1 MKKKI
6 LTLDDLVAFCQS
18 GKIKS
23 FSSKESGYQ
32 LCVHTPS
39 TLKYANDVEE
49 TDSTLFAYVKLFHVG
64 KNRNKS
70 SVTEEAAKKSLDSIK
85 YKPILANFTDNTE
98 DGELDFTEHDIDID
112 DDGNLIYLEKQV
124 GSFTADEPYL
134 EYDKTEKKK
143 FVFAKMAIP
152 KEYTPT
158 AEILKRKGGTKV
170 SVELMVNEMSYNS
183 KKRLLELTD
192 IEVRGCTLLG
202 VNPETGK
209 PVEEGMKGA
218 KASLTDFSA
227 SNNSVFKQD
236 NETLIKMLGDL
247 NETLSGYFN
256 SQAQKG
262 GKSTMGKFEEL
273 LKRYGVT
280 EEDVNFDYK
289 NMTDEELESSFIAAF
304 DEGAGDETDDG
315 DVQEDIVEEPQEPE
329 APVEEPVVQENE
341 VEEQEEGGAEE
352 PEEPVDEPADTA
364 ALQESISAAEDLVSA
379 DYTTSSWNNLQTALT
394 AAKAF
399 ITEPGTDQGA
409 VDTAKTN
416 LDSAIGAL
424 VNIKSLNESIQST
437 TSLVEDDYS
446 VTTWEALQ
454 TALQAAESAK
464 IKPDV
469 TQGEINSAKEGVD
482 NAISALVNVKDL
494 KASIASVSSLKEKD
508 YSEETWEKLQE
519 ALEAANSA
527 LESPSSD
534 QEAINTAKTNLDA
547 AIKGLKAPTVVPDDD
562 ETTERRRRRKVSA
575 NSLKDRK
582 IEFELSHEDIRSAL
596 YYLLSA
602 YEEEE
607 NEAYSIVKV
616 YEDKFIFQSWFT
628 GSFYG
633 QKYQSENDEVSFDGD
648 KYPVFLEFLTEDEV
662 SSLNKLRTE
671 NMSLKESLNKFQK
684 EADDKSKDSI
694 LSDVSYQKY
703 LSEPEFKQL
712 VKDKDKYSVEEF
724 NIQAEVAFA
733 KCVKRFSFA
742 HSSTRKVIFSA
753 EDKGKKKPYGNIFK

>member
-70 SVTEEAAKKSLDSIK
+70 SVTEEAAKKALDSIK

-273 LKRYGVT
+273 LKKYGVT
-280 EEDVNFDYK
+280 EKDVNFDYK

-304 DEGAGDETDDG
+304 DEGAGEETDDG
-315 DVQEDIVEEPQEPE
+315 GIEDVTEQNEEVPE
-329 APVEEPVVQENE
+329 EETVVPLDDG
-341 VEEQEEGGAEE
+341 VSEQEGGEEDVLEG
-352 PEEPVDEPADTA
+352 EPANTEQ
-364 ALQESISAAEDLVSA
+364 LQASIDSTEDLTSS
-379 DYTTSSWNNLQTALT
+379 DYTTSSWEALQSALE
-394 AAKAF
+394 AANVF
-399 ITEPGTDQGA
+399 ISTPGTDQGA
-409 VDTAKTN
+409 VDQARQN
-416 LDSAIGAL
+416 LDNAIAAL

-437 TSLVEDDYS
+437 TSLIEDDYS

-454 TALQAAESAK
+454 TALQAAEAAK
-464 IKPDV
+464 IKPNV
-469 TQGEINSAKEGVD
+469 KQGEINSAKEGVD

-534 QEAINTAKTNLDA
+534 QEDINTAKTNLDA

-562 ETTERRRRRKVSA
+562 ETTERKRRKKVSA

-662 SSLNKLRTE
+662 SSLNELRTE

-742 HSSTRKVIFSA
+742 HSNTRKVIFSA

>member
-70 SVTEEAAKKSLDSIK
+70 SVTEEAAKRSLDSIK

-273 LKRYGVT
+273 LKKYGVT

-304 DEGAGDETDDG
+304 DEGAGEETDDG
-315 DVQEDIVEEPQEPE
+315 GIEDVTEQNEEVPE
-329 APVEEPVVQENE
+329 EETVVPLDDG
-341 VEEQEEGGAEE
+341 VSEQEGGEEDVLEG
-352 PEEPVDEPADTA
+352 EPANTEQ
-364 ALQESISAAEDLVSA
+364 LQASIDSTEDLTSS
-379 DYTTSSWNNLQTALT
+379 DYTTSSWEALQSALE
-394 AAKAF
+394 AANVF
-399 ITEPGTDQGA
+399 ISTPGTDQGA
-409 VDTAKTN
+409 VDQAKQN
-416 LDSAIGAL
+416 LDNAIAAL

-454 TALQAAESAK
+454 TALQAAEAAK
-464 IKPDV
+464 IKPNV

-482 NAISALVNVKDL
+482 NAIIALVSVKDL

-519 ALEAANSA
+519 ALEAANTA
-527 LESPSSD
+527 LESPSFD
-534 QEAINTAKTNLDA
+534 QEDINTAKTNLDA

-562 ETTERRRRRKVSA
+562 DETTERKRRKKVSA

>member
-70 SVTEEAAKKSLDSIK
+70 SVTEEAAKRSLDSIK

-273 LKRYGVT
+273 LKKYGVT

-304 DEGAGDETDDG
+304 DEGAGEETDDG
-315 DVQEDIVEEPQEPE
+315 GIEDVTEQNDEIPEEET
-329 APVEEPVVQENE
+329 VVPLDDG
-341 VEEQEEGGAEE
+341 VSEQEGGEEDVLEG
-352 PEEPVDEPADTA
+352 EPANTEQ
-364 ALQESISAAEDLVSA
+364 LQASIDSTEDLTSS
-379 DYTTSSWNNLQTALT
+379 DYTTSSWEALQSALE
-394 AAKAF
+394 AANVF
-399 ITEPGTDQGA
+399 ISTPGTDQGA
-409 VDTAKTN
+409 VDQAKQN
-416 LDSAIGAL
+416 LDNAIAAL

-446 VTTWEALQ
+446 VTTWETLQ
-454 TALQAAESAK
+454 TALQAAEAAK
-464 IKPDV
+464 TKPNV

-534 QEAINTAKTNLDA
+534 QEDINTAKTNLDA

-562 ETTERRRRRKVSA
+562 ETTERKRRKKVSA

>member
-70 SVTEEAAKKSLDSIK
+70 SVTEEAAKKALDSIK

-209 PVEEGMKGA
+209 LVEEGMKGA

-273 LKRYGVT
+273 LKKYGVT

-304 DEGAGDETDDG
+304 DEGAGEETDDG
-315 DVQEDIVEEPQEPE
+315 GIEDVTEQNEEVPE
-329 APVEEPVVQENE
+329 EETVVPLDDG
-341 VEEQEEGGAEE
+341 VSEQEGGEEDVLEG
-352 PEEPVDEPADTA
+352 EPANTEQ
-364 ALQESISAAEDLVSA
+364 LQASIDSTEDLTSS
-379 DYTTSSWNNLQTALT
+379 DYTTSSWEALQSALE
-394 AAKAF
+394 AANVF
-399 ITEPGTDQGA
+399 ISTPGTDQGA
-409 VDTAKTN
+409 VDQAKQN
-416 LDSAIGAL
+416 LDNAIAAL

-454 TALQAAESAK
+454 TALQAAEAAK
-464 IKPDV
+464 IKPNV

-482 NAISALVNVKDL
+482 NAITALVSVKDL

-534 QEAINTAKTNLDA
+534 QEDINTAKTNLDA

-562 ETTERRRRRKVSA
+562 ETTERKRRKKVSA

>member
-70 SVTEEAAKKSLDSIK
+70 SVTEEAAKKALDSIK

-256 SQAQKG
+256 SKAQKG

-273 LKRYGVT
+273 LKKYGVT

-304 DEGAGDETDDG
+304 DEGAGEETDDG
-315 DVQEDIVEEPQEPE
+315 GIEDVTEQNEEVPE
-329 APVEEPVVQENE
+329 EETVVPLDDG
-341 VEEQEEGGAEE
+341 VSEQEEG
-352 PEEPVDEPADTA
+352 EPANTEQ
-364 ALQESISAAEDLVSA
+364 LQVSIDSTEDLVSG
-379 DYTTSSWNNLQTALT
+379 DYTTSSWEALQSALE
-394 AAKAF
+394 AANVF
-399 ITEPGTDQGA
+399 ISTPGTDQGA
-409 VDTAKTN
+409 VDQAKQN
-416 LDSAIGAL
+416 LDNAIAAL

-454 TALQAAESAK
+454 TALQAAEAAK
-464 IKPDV
+464 TKPNV

-482 NAISALVNVKDL
+482 NAISDLVNVKDL

-534 QEAINTAKTNLDA
+534 QEDINTAKTNLDA

-562 ETTERRRRRKVSA
+562 ETTERKRRKKVSA

-616 YEDKFIFQSWFT
+616 YEDKFIFQSWVT

>member
-70 SVTEEAAKKSLDSIK
+70 SVTEEAAKKALDSIK

-273 LKRYGVT
+273 LKKYGVT

-304 DEGAGDETDDG
+304 DEGAGEETDDG
-315 DVQEDIVEEPQEPE
+315 GIEDVTEQNEEVPE
-329 APVEEPVVQENE
+329 EETVVPLDDG
-341 VEEQEEGGAEE
+341 VSEQEGGEEDVLEG
-352 PEEPVDEPADTA
+352 EPANTEL
-364 ALQESISAAEDLVSA
+364 LQASIDSTEDLTSS
-379 DYTTSSWNNLQTALT
+379 DYTTSSWEALQSALE
-394 AAKAF
+394 AANVF
-399 ITEPGTDQGA
+399 ISTPGTDQGA
-409 VDTAKTN
+409 VDQAKQN
-416 LDSAIGAL
+416 LDNAIAAL

-454 TALQAAESAK
+454 TALQAAEAAK
-464 IKPDV
+464 TKSNV

-482 NAISALVNVKDL
+482 NAISDLVNVKDL

-534 QEAINTAKTNLDA
+534 QEDINTAKTNLDA

-562 ETTERRRRRKVSA
+562 DETTERKRRKKVSA

-616 YEDKFIFQSWFT
+616 YEDKFIFQSWVT

>member
-273 LKRYGVT
+273 LKKYGVT

-304 DEGAGDETDDG
+304 DEGAGEETDDDG
-315 DVQEDIVEEPQEPE
+315 IEDVTEQNEEVPE
-329 APVEEPVVQENE
+329 EETVVPLDDG
-341 VEEQEEGGAEE
+341 VSEQEGGEEDVLEG
-352 PEEPVDEPADTA
+352 EPANTEQ
-364 ALQESISAAEDLVSA
+364 LQASIDSTEDLTSS
-379 DYTTSSWNNLQTALT
+379 DYTTSSWEALQSALE
-394 AAKAF
+394 AANVF
-399 ITEPGTDQGA
+399 ISTPGTDQGA
-409 VDTAKTN
+409 VDQAKQN
-416 LDSAIGAL
+416 LDNAIAAL

-454 TALQAAESAK
+454 TALQAAEAAK
-464 IKPDV
+464 IKPNV
-469 TQGEINSAKEGVD
+469 AQGEINSAKEGVD
-482 NAISALVNVKDL
+482 NAISALVKVKDL

-534 QEAINTAKTNLDA
+534 QEDINTAKTNLDA

-562 ETTERRRRRKVSA
+562 ETTERKRRKKVSA